1 SLDGSANELR
11 FYEGAN
17 YVGFEAPSLSADK
30 IWVLPD
36 SDGSSNQVLQTN
48 GSGTL
53 SWTTITATSVG
64 TLSGGTPLVFE
75 GATADAYE
83 TSFAITD
90 PSSSDKTITFPDATG
105 TVITTG
111 NSGSLTSAANLATVG
126 SVTSGTWRATAIADD
141 KVDNDLTISGGSVD
155 GSPIGSSSASSGA
168 FTSITAST
176 SLDVTGSTGIIL
188 ENDETIT
195 NANDGTVLITATT
208 TKVSGDLTVT
218 GNDIIFDNNESI
230 SNQTDGTVI
239 INGIVK
245 GGTGSAAGVF
255 TSNGD
260 QDVTLQTG
268 NSTTGSITITDGS
281 NGNIAITPDGSG
293 SVVVSKADI
302 NSGAIDGT
310 AIGASSASTGAFT
323 TLSASG
329 DVDLNSGAI
338 DGTAIGASSA
348 STGAFTTLAAS
359 GDVDLN
365 SGAIDGTAIGAS
377 SASTGAFTTL
387 AASGAGDLNSTVNI
401 SGTVSLDGS
410 ANELR
415 FYEGAN
421 YVGFEAPSLSA
432 DKIWVLPDS
441 DGSSNQVLKTDG
453 SGNLSWTAVSAT
465 QTTVTDNES
474 TSENN
479 LITFVADAGSSTGA
493 HAIEMDGDFYY
504 TPSSGALTATGG
516 AFATVTA
523 STSIDVTGSAGV
535 ILQNDETIT
544 NASNGTVVID
554 GDLEVG
560 TGSADGVFSSNGNQ
574 DVKLKTGNGTTGS
587 ITIANGSNGDISV
600 TPNGSGSVVVS
611 KADINSGAIDGT
623 AIGAG
628 TPSTGAFT
636 TLSASGNVDLNSGA
650 IDGTTIG
657 ASSAST
663 GAFTTLSAS
672 GDVDL
677 NSGAI
682 DGTTV
687 GASSASTGAFT
698 TLSASGDVDLNSGA
712 IDGIVIGGN
721 SASTG
726 TFTDIE
732 ITDTLKLGDNDNLV
746 LGANDDVTITYDE
759 TTNDAMEIKA
769 AVDGTA
775 LKMILKTDRGD
786 DAGDEWKLNI
796 APTNGVLTLGNDLN
810 SAGTY
815 VTHLTVTPNANALNS
830 TVATAGNITVGNDLT
845 ITGDDITFGN
855 GETISNA
862 SDGTVAITAT
872 TTSVSGDLKVTG
884 NDIVFDNDESI
895 SNNTDGEVVI
905 NGILKAGTGSAAGVF
920 ASNGDNDVTLK
931 TGNTTS
937 SEITIIDGSNGNI
950 AITPHGSGEVDISK
964 VDIAGGEID
973 AVTLGTNSA
982 VTQAIVDNILIDGNV
997 IGRNDVDQDLITLTN
1012 GVVTVAG
1019 RVAATTLTGD
1029 GSGLTAVPAA
1039 SISTLAG
1046 QDPIVF
1052 EGATDNTEETTLRI
1066 ADPSADRTVTIPD
1079 ATGTIVTTGN
1089 LSAITTTGTVT
1100 SGVWSGTALVDAK
1113 VDNDLTISGGT
1124 VNNSIIGGSSAAA
1137 GTFTTLTANTKV
1149 VIGSADIVEAE
1160 LEMIDGITAGTA
1172 AASKALV
1179 VDSNKD
1185 IGTVRN
1191 LTIDGTFSDGN
1202 YTFDTNGNVLGLG
1215 SVSSGAIT
1223 SSGKLL
1229 LNSSE
1234 DLANSGA
1241 ADHTKVASYF
1251 TTGGSETGTLAAGA
1265 AGQIKTFMMVG
1276 DGGDM
1281 VITVTNPGWSASS
1294 TSTITF
1300 DNIGDGVI
1308 LQYISSKWFAV
1319 GSNGVTFGG

>member
-1 SLDGSANELR
+1 DGTTIGASSASTGAFTTLAASGASDLNNTVNISGNVSLDGSANELR

-53 SWTTITATSVG
+53 SWSTITATSVG

-141 KVDNDLTISGGSVD
+141 KVADDLTISGGSVD

-168 FTSITAST
+168 FTTITAST

-218 GNDIIFDNNESI
+218 GNDIVFDNNESI

-281 NGNIAITPDGSG
+281 NGNIAITPNGSG

-302 NSGAIDGT
+302 NSGAIDAT
-310 AIGASSASTGAFT
+310 AIGAGTPSSGAFT

-329 DVDLNSGAI
+329 NVDLNSGAI
-338 DGTAIGASSA
+338 DGTTIGASSA
-348 STGAFTTLAAS
+348 SS
-359 GDVDLN
+359 
-365 SGAIDGTAIGAS
+365 
-377 SASTGAFTTL
+377 GAFTTL
-387 AASGAGDLNSTVNI
+387 AASGAGDLNNTVNI

-493 HAIEMDGDFYY
+493 HSLEMDGDFYY

-523 STSIDVTGSAGV
+523 STSVDVTGSAGL

-544 NASNGTVVID
+544 NSSNGTVVID
-554 GDLEVG
+554 GVLEVG

-636 TLSASGNVDLNSGA
+636 TLSASGNVD
-650 IDGTTIG
+650 
-657 ASSAST
+657 
-663 GAFTTLSAS
+663 
-672 GDVDL
+672 
-677 NSGAI
+677 
-682 DGTTV
+682 
-687 GASSASTGAFT
+687 
-698 TLSASGDVDLNSGA
+698 
-712 IDGIVIGGN
+712 
-721 SASTG
+721 
-726 TFTDIE
+726 
-732 ITDTLKLGDNDNLV
+732 
-746 LGANDDVTITYDE
+746 
-759 TTNDAMEIKA
+759 
-769 AVDGTA
+769 
-775 LKMILKTDRGD
+775 
-786 DAGDEWKLNI
+786 
-796 APTNGVLTLGNDLN
+796 
-810 SAGTY
+810 
-815 VTHLTVTPNANALNS
+815 
-830 TVATAGNITVGNDLT
+830 
-845 ITGDDITFGN
+845 
-855 GETISNA
+855 
-862 SDGTVAITAT
+862 
-872 TTSVSGDLKVTG
+872 
-884 NDIVFDNDESI
+884 
-895 SNNTDGEVVI
+895 
-905 NGILKAGTGSAAGVF
+905 
-920 ASNGDNDVTLK
+920 
-931 TGNTTS
+931 
-937 SEITIIDGSNGNI
+937 
-950 AITPHGSGEVDISK
+950 
-964 VDIAGGEID
+964 
-973 AVTLGTNSA
+973 
-982 VTQAIVDNILIDGNV
+982 
-997 IGRNDVDQDLITLTN
+997 
-1012 GVVTVAG
+1012 
-1019 RVAATTLTGD
+1019 
-1029 GSGLTAVPAA
+1029 
-1039 SISTLAG
+1039 
-1046 QDPIVF
+1046 
-1052 EGATDNTEETTLRI
+1052 
-1066 ADPSADRTVTIPD
+1066 
-1079 ATGTIVTTGN
+1079 
-1089 LSAITTTGTVT
+1089 
-1100 SGVWSGTALVDAK
+1100 
-1113 VDNDLTISGGT
+1113 
-1124 VNNSIIGGSSAAA
+1124 
-1137 GTFTTLTANTKV
+1137 
-1149 VIGSADIVEAE
+1149 
-1160 LEMIDGITAGTA
+1160 
-1172 AASKALV
+1172 
-1179 VDSNKD
+1179 
-1185 IGTVRN
+1185 
-1191 LTIDGTFSDGN
+1191 
-1202 YTFDTNGNVLGLG
+1202 
-1215 SVSSGAIT
+1215 
-1223 SSGKLL
+1223 
-1229 LNSSE
+1229 
-1234 DLANSGA
+1234 
-1241 ADHTKVASYF
+1241 
-1251 TTGGSETGTLAAGA
+1251 
-1265 AGQIKTFMMVG
+1265 
-1276 DGGDM
+1276 
-1281 VITVTNPGWSASS
+1281 
-1294 TSTITF
+1294 
-1300 DNIGDGVI
+1300 
-1308 LQYISSKWFAV
+1308 
-1319 GSNGVTFGG
+1319 